1 MAALLSAVSMSISR
15 SPKSKL
21 DFFQK
26 SLGYPDHTFIF
37 APLKREVMSKKFS
50 TKKMRLRGR
59 AARRRQNLKVNP
71 QVVMRKPTQEEQ
83 NRAVIA
89 AIEAKIKA

>member
-1 MAALLSAVSMSISR
+1 MN
-15 SPKSKL
+15 
-21 DFFQK
+21 
-26 SLGYPDHTFIF
+26 
-37 APLKREVMSKKFS
+37 KKFS

-59 AARRRQNLKVNP
+59 AARRRQLLKVNP
-71 QVVMRKPTQEEQ
+71 PVVVRKLSLEEQ

>member
-1 MAALLSAVSMSISR
+1 LK
-15 SPKSKL
+15 KS
-21 DFFQK
+21 FAIQGGH
-26 SLGYPDHTFIF
+26 SIF
-37 APLKREVMSKKFS
+37 APLKSEVMSKKFS

-59 AARRRQNLKVNP
+59 AARRRQILMVNP
-71 QVVMRKPTQEEQ
+71 EPVIRKPTQEES

>member
-1 MAALLSAVSMSISR
+1 
-15 SPKSKL
+15 
-21 DFFQK
+21 
-26 SLGYPDHTFIF
+26 
-37 APLKREVMSKKFS
+37 MSKKFS

-59 AARRRQNLKVNP
+59 AARRRQILKVNP
-71 QVVMRKPTQEEQ
+71 SQVIRKPTQEES